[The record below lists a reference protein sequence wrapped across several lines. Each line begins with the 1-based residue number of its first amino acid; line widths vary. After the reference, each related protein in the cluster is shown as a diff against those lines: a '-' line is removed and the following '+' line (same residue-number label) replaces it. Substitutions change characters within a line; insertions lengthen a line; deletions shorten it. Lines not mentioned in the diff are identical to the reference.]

1 MQATSDGQTG
11 KKHNALGLVAHGMG
25 IVGIKTTHAD
35 VSWRDIRRSRL
46 TSSHMVTTINTD
58 CLISYNAELHTYL
71 SLDSSVFSGS

>member
-35 VSWRDIRRSRL
+35 VS
-46 TSSHMVTTINTD
+46 
-58 CLISYNAELHTYL
+58 
-71 SLDSSVFSGS
+71 